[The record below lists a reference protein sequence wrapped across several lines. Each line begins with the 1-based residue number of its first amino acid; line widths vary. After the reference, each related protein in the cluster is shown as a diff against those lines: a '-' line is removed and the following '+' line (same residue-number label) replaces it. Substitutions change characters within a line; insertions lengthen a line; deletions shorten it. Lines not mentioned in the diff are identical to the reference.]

1 MDEIDRLFEAIQK
14 GNADEV
20 RKLFEKDPGLLA
32 AKRSGVSAVLVAA
45 YHRHPEIAQI
55 FAEHGAMLDVFE
67 ASALGDVERLRELLA
82 EDSSRANA
90 FAPDGFTPLGLASF
104 FGHPDAVWLLL
115 AHGARVDV
123 ASRNAQHVSPLHSA
137 VAGGN
142 VEIVRELVAVGAD
155 TRARQELGFS
165 PLHGAAAAGSEEMV
179 RLLLA
184 HGADPNARND
194 GGKTAAEIARDRGNE
209 GIAELLRTAEPAG

>member
-1 MDEIDRLFEAIQK
+1 MDETGRLFEAIQK
-14 GNADEV
+14 GNAREV
-20 RKLFEKDPGLLA
+20 SKLLEEDRALVD
-32 AKRSGVSAVLVAA
+32 AKKSGVSALLTAV
-45 YHRHPEIAQI
+45 YHRHPEIARI
-55 FAEHGAMLDVFE
+55 FVEHGAMLDIVE
-67 ASALGDVERLRELLA
+67 ASAVGDVERLRELLA

-90 FAPDGFTPLGLASF
+90 FAPDGFTPLGLAAF
-104 FGHPDAVWLLL
+104 FGHPEAVRLLL
-115 AHGARVDV
+115 ENGADPNL
-123 ASRNAQHVSPLHSA
+123 ASANAQRVAPLHSA

-184 HGADPNARND
+184 HGADRNARTD

-209 GIAELLRTAEPAG
+209 RIVELLRTTEAAG